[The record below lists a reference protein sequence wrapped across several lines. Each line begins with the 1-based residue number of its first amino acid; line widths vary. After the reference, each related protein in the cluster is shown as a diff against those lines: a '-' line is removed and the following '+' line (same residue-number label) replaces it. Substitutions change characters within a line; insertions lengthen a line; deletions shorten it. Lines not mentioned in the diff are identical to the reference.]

1 MAATGDLRPTPAAPG
16 WRTPL
21 VIIICGCAIA
31 LLSFG
36 PRSSLG
42 FFVQPMGREFSWGRD
57 VFGLALAAQNL
68 LWGLGQPL
76 AGAIADRF
84 GILRVMCVGAVLYAG
99 GLFMMRYAT
108 TPLSLDIS
116 AGVLIGFGLSG
127 CSFNLVLSAFS
138 KLLPLEQ
145 RGVALGAGTAAGSF
159 GQFLFAPFGVTMIDN
174 FGWQSA
180 LTVFAFLM
188 LLIIPL
194 SLALSTPPAT
204 SENIPAADQQSFK
217 TALAE
222 AFGHRSYVLLVLGF
236 FTCGFQLAFITV
248 HLPAYLV
255 DRGIPSQTGGWVIAT
270 IGLFNIVGSLGVGWL
285 QNRFPKR
292 YILSTIYFLRAM
304 SIVAFISF
312 PITTFSAIMFGAAT
326 GLTWLSTVPPT
337 SALVAL
343 MFGTRWFST
352 LYGFAFVSHQV
363 GGFLGV
369 LLGGIVFEKF
379 GSYAP
384 LWWLSVLFGVLSALI
399 NLPIVKAPVVRRF
412 PMIAGVDFAG
422 TVEQSSH
429 PHWKAGDKVICT
441 GWGMG
446 ETHLGA
452 YAEKA
457 RVKGDWLVRV
467 PAGMSTREAM
477 AIGTAGFTA
486 MLSVLALEKHGLTPN
501 HGPVVV
507 TGAAGGVGSVATA
520 VLSKLGFH
528 VIASTGRLSE
538 ADYLRGLG
546 AAEVIDRSE
555 LSGLAKP
562 LAKERWAG
570 GVDSVGSTTLANVL
584 SMTKYAGAI
593 AACGLAAGMDLP
605 TSVAPFILR
614 GVCLLGIDSV
624 MCPIEVRKA
633 AWSRL
638 ASDLDRTKLTEITH
652 EIGLDQVID
661 AGAKILAG
669 QVRGRIVVKIP

>member
-1 MAATGDLRPTPAAPG
+1 MTITAGDLRPAPAIG
-16 WRTPL
+16 YWRTPL
-21 VIIICGCAIA
+21 LIIVCGCAIG

-159 GQFLFAPFGVTMIDN
+159 GQFLFAPFGVAMIDN
-174 FGWQSA
+174 FGWQTA
-180 LTVFAFLM
+180 LTVFAGLM
-188 LLIIPL
+188 LLIVPL
-194 SLALSTPPAT
+194 SFALATPAT
-204 SENIPAADQQSFK
+204 STNVPAADQQSFK

-255 DRGIPSQTGGWVIAT
+255 DRGIPAQTGGWVVAA
-270 IGLFNIVGSLGVGWL
+270 IGLFNIIGSLGVGWL
-285 QNRFPKR
+285 QNRFPTR
-292 YILSTIYFLRAM
+292 YILSTIYLLRAM

-399 NLPIVKAPVVRRF
+399 NLPIVEAPV
-412 PMIAGVDFAG
+412 
-422 TVEQSSH
+422 
-429 PHWKAGDKVICT
+429 
-441 GWGMG
+441 
-446 ETHLGA
+446 
-452 YAEKA
+452 A
-457 RVKGDWLVRV
+457 RPVAR
-467 PAGMSTREAM
+467 PA
-477 AIGTAGFTA
+477 
-486 MLSVLALEKHGLTPN
+486 
-501 HGPVVV
+501 
-507 TGAAGGVGSVATA
+507 
-520 VLSKLGFH
+520 
-528 VIASTGRLSE
+528 
-538 ADYLRGLG
+538 
-546 AAEVIDRSE
+546 
-555 LSGLAKP
+555 
-562 LAKERWAG
+562 
-570 GVDSVGSTTLANVL
+570 
-584 SMTKYAGAI
+584 
-593 AACGLAAGMDLP
+593 
-605 TSVAPFILR
+605 
-614 GVCLLGIDSV
+614 
-624 MCPIEVRKA
+624 
-633 AWSRL
+633 
-638 ASDLDRTKLTEITH
+638 
-652 EIGLDQVID
+652 
-661 AGAKILAG
+661 
-669 QVRGRIVVKIP
+669 